1 MERGKRMSEKILVT
15 LPLDE
20 TQKAWLE
27 AQADTGKQYEFIYKP
42 DAEVTADDVKELDA
56 VIGCVKPAYLTDAE
70 HLSWVQL
77 HSAGYETYA
86 APGVLPDGCTLC
98 NASGAYGLAVSEHML
113 AMTFDLLRHFGGYH
127 KHQEQ
132 HLWKETGLYSSV
144 EGSTVVVLGLGD
156 IGGDYARKV
165 KACGA
170 YVIGVRKDASKP
182 KPEYVDEQVDD
193 SALDRVLPRADI
205 LAMVV
210 PGGPATHHI
219 LNAERLNAMKDDSII
234 INVGRGNAI
243 DSAALKALLKEGKF
257 YGVGLDVTEP
267 EPLPADDEL
276 WDCDRVLLTPHAA
289 GRFFLPETVK
299 RILKIA
305 GKNLAA
311 WSRGEKLINVIER

>member
-1 MERGKRMSEKILVT
+1 MSKKVLVT
-15 LPLDE
+15 LPLTE
-20 TQKAWLE
+20 EQKAWLE
-27 AQADTGKQYEFIYKP
+27 AQPDPEAGCEFIYKP
-42 DAEVTADDVKELDA
+42 DAEVTADDVKDLDA
-56 VIGCVKPAYLTDAE
+56 VIGCIKPAYLKEAE
-70 HLSWVQL
+70 HLKLVQL

-86 APGVLPDGCTLC
+86 APGVLRDDCVLC

-182 KPEYVDEQVDD
+182 KPDYVDEQVDD
-193 SALDRVLPRADI
+193 SALDAVLPRADI

-219 LNAERLNAMKDDSII
+219 LSAERLKAMKDQSII

-243 DSAALKALLKEGKF
+243 DSIALKALLRAGKF

-276 WDCDRVLLTPHAA
+276 WDCERVLITPHAA

-305 GKNLAA
+305 GKNLGA
-311 WSRGEKLINVIER
+311 WSRGEALMNVIER